1 MAAPESPP
9 ARAETAFS
17 RRRAA
22 TRAELLR
29 LGLERFPRKG
39 YSGTTV
45 DDIVRDSGYTRGAF
59 YFHFPGK
66 EDFFLHLLRARA
78 ELRDEWWLVARD
90 PALPDLRA
98 AVTATLAH
106 LDALEDGGA
115 QLMLIADFFQTVG
128 GRLEYT
134 EPLRELYRTWI
145 VELTAF
151 VTELRGRGFARLDV
165 PAEALGAEIFATAEG
180 HTIHR
185 ALYNMPGD
193 GLIDA
198 LVRIIRP

>member
-1 MAAPESPP
+1 MAASESPP

-22 TRAELLR
+22 TRAGLIR

-45 DDIVRDSGYTRGAF
+45 DDLVRDSDYTRGAF
-59 YFHFPGK
+59 YFHFTGK
-66 EDFFLHLLRARA
+66 EEFFLQLLRTRA
-78 ELRDEWWLVARD
+78 ELRDEWWLVARH

-98 AVTATLAH
+98 TVTATLAH

-128 GRLEYT
+128 GRPEYT

-145 VELTAF
+145 AELASF
-151 VTELRGRGFARLDV
+151 VAELQARGFARRDLS
-165 PAEALGAEIFATAEG
+165 AEALGAEIFATAEG

-185 ALYNMPGD
+185 ALYDMPGD